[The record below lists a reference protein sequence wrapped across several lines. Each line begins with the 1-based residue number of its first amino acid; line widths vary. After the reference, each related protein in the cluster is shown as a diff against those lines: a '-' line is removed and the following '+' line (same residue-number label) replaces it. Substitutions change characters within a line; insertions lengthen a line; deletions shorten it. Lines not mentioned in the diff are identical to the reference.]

1 MLNTICYKS
10 PQHRELVYTVRC
22 RIDNGEKYLH
32 IAESN
37 NVSAALVRK
46 VYLFGVD
53 SKKLRKAMDIIGPP
67 RHRLNIDCP
76 PELKAI
82 FYEMCDEYELTP
94 PELQQDMMRVYNDTM
109 ENMPY

>member
-1 MLNTICYKS
+1 MTIRS
-10 PQHRELVYTVRC
+10 MV
-22 RIDNGEKYLH
+22 NSGEKYLH
-32 IAESN
+32 IAKTN

-76 PELKAI
+76 PELKAR
-82 FYEMCDEYELTP
+82 FEQTRGEMSRPDFLEGLLDLLDGVGKLRY
-94 PELQQDMMRVYNDTM
+94 
-109 ENMPY
+109 